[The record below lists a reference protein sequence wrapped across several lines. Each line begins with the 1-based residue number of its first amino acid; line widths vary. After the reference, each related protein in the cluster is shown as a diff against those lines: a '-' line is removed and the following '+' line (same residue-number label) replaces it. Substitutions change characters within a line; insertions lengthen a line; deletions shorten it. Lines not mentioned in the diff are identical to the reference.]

1 MAESPSA
8 APGNT
13 KVSAP
18 GPRRHTFFIVLAIL
32 LGVMAG
38 LGALLGAATI
48 TDRPPL
54 FLLAGLAA
62 FCATYLFGLLLATRG
77 ISSRS
82 KRRARVVSFCVGTA
96 LVVGPFAW
104 TALLPMGDPRLP
116 PAPVVGQRF
125 WELPTGSRVAYV
137 RMAAEGEARE
147 TPVIFLHGGPG
158 VPDMKGDSEYF
169 GRLTQDGFDVYVY
182 DEVGTGRSSRL
193 EDPRGYTL
201 ERDVADLEEI
211 REKIGAER
219 VVLIGHS
226 YGGTL
231 AAAYA
236 ASHPE
241 RVTRMVLSFP
251 GDPSPSAGGA
261 SMLFRLDLRQ
271 KLGVYA
277 LLLPPRPMLVYTLLQ
292 VNPEAAHAFAD
303 DPELDARQDRIYNR
317 TRPALHCRDKP
328 PGPALHGLGFYANQY
343 PQSASREPHADFLPD
358 LEGQSIPT
366 LVIKGRCD
374 YLSWS
379 SAQEYLTTLPD
390 SRLLYLDGSGHNAYQ
405 DEPERYM
412 ANLRAFL
419 LGRALPESPY
429 QGHRMPDD
437 YEGPP

>member
-1 MAESPSA
+1 MMGRVILALLA
-8 APGNT
+8 A
-13 KVSAP
+13 
-18 GPRRHTFFIVLAIL
+18 L
-32 LGVMAG
+32 LGVVAG
-38 LGALLGAATI
+38 LGALIGAATI
-48 TDRPPL
+48 TDWPPL
-54 FLLAGLAA
+54 FLLAGFLA
-62 FCATYLFGLLLATRG
+62 FCVTYFVGLLLATRG
-77 ISSRS
+77 LSTSR

-96 LVVGPFAW
+96 LIVGAFAW
-104 TALLPMGDPRLP
+104 TALLPMDDPRLP
-116 PAPVVGQRF
+116 PAAVKGQRF
-125 WELPTGSRVAYV
+125 WKLPTGSRIAYV
-137 RMAAEGEARE
+137 LMAAEGDARE

-169 GRLTQDGFDVYVY
+169 GRLARDGFDVYVY
-182 DEVGTGRSSRL
+182 DQVGTGRSSRL

-201 ERDVADLEEI
+201 GRDLADLEAI
-211 REKIGAER
+211 RERIGADK

-241 RVTRMVLSFP
+241 RVTRMILSFP

-261 SMLFRLDLRQ
+261 SMLFRLSTRQ
-271 KLGVYA
+271 KRGVYA
-277 LLLPPRPMLVYTLLQ
+277 LLLPPRPMLAYTLLQ

-343 PQSASREPHADFLPD
+343 PQSATREPHADFLPD
-358 LEGQSIPT
+358 LEGQSVPT

-379 SAQEYLTTLPD
+379 SAQEYLEALPD
-390 SRLLYLDGSGHNAYQ
+390 AWLLYLDGSGHNAYQ

-412 ANLRAFL
+412 TNVRAFL
-419 LGRALPESPY
+419 LGRALPQSPY
-429 QGHRMPDD
+429 EGHRVPDD
-437 YEGPP
+437 YEGPR